1 MKIHCTKSGLQLTV
15 SYFPG
20 TTHATHPVFGLEQ
33 HKLLSYAGKWSAGEL
48 TTQDSYLLFLALLD
62 STSLLH
68 WRCPATQNDAAV
80 ATNMEALF
88 KCVGHINLIH
98 HPSFVLPNFV
108 ISPETASLDNVHY
121 WIEAWNSSY
130 QDFMNGYRT
139 ASEYEKLKRREYA
152 LERMIKSTQL
162 RNNAKYATALAVWAA
177 LAGSFPEFTMIHPLT
192 SQPVTCSDYWQDIIK
207 HCVKESRI
215 HLYPDKDIDELI
227 LHCEENI
234 PHGSIHAHA
243 LMDLLRT
250 GRKYHDTFLK
260 LPDFDFDAYKAGLSS
275 SDNEVENANKAA
287 LIETAPTEAPQRQH
301 YSSELE
307 YVRAKMKYKMRLKYI
322 TQPQS

>member
-1 MKIHCTKSGLQLTV
+1 MKIQCTKSGLLLSV

-20 TTHATHPVFGLEQ
+20 TVQSTHPIFSMEQ
-33 HKLLSYAGKWSAGEL
+33 HKLLSYASKWSAGEL

-62 STSLLH
+62 STSLIH
-68 WRCPATQNDAAV
+68 WRTPAIQNDAAV
-80 ATNMEALF
+80 ARNMESLF
-88 KCVGHINLIH
+88 QCIGHINLIH

-108 ISPETASLDNVHY
+108 ISSETADLDNVHY

-130 QDFMNGYRT
+130 QDFLNGYRT
-139 ASEYEKLKRREYA
+139 ATEYERLKRREYA

-162 RNNAKYATALAVWAA
+162 RNSAKYAQALAVWAA
-177 LAGSFPEFTMIHPLT
+177 VAGSFPEFTILHPIN
-192 SQPVTCSDYWQDIIK
+192 QHPVTCSEYWQEIIR

-215 HLYPDKDIDELI
+215 YLYPDKDIDELI
-227 LHCEENI
+227 LHCEEEI

-250 GRKYHDTFLK
+250 GKKYQSGYLQ

-275 SDNEVENANKAA
+275 GENEVESANKAA
-287 LIETAPTEAPQRQH
+287 LIETAPTTPPRRED
-301 YSSELE
+301 YSNELE
-307 YVRAKMKYKMRLKYI
+307 YVRAKMKYKMRLKYVS
-322 TQPQS
+322 Q